1 MKLSAEFLI
10 LFVATVAV
18 AGFVA
23 MQVVPMVQQ
32 QAQSAEAI
40 VTGVTLYSN
49 KLIAFNVRNVGSKD
63 VTSVKA
69 DVYPSGGTSLV
80 GSYTWS
86 GTIPPGG
93 ERGLSGTLSGTGTI
107 TAGQRYTVVVTVTF
121 AGGDTKTYTTR
132 IVALSA

>member
-10 LFVATVAV
+10 LFVATIAV

-69 DVYPSGGTSLV
+69 DVYPSGSTSLV
-80 GSYTWS
+80 GSYSWS

-93 ERGLSGTLSGTGTI
+93 ERGLSGTLSGTV
-107 TAGQRYTVVVTVTF
+107 TAGQRYTIVVTVTF

>member
-1 MKLSAEFLI
+1 
-10 LFVATVAV
+10 
-18 AGFVA
+18 
-23 MQVVPMVQQ
+23 
-32 QAQSAEAI
+32 

-49 KLIAFNVRNVGSKD
+49 KLITLNVRNVGSKD

-69 DVYPSGGTSLV
+69 DVYPSGSTSLV
-80 GSYTWS
+80 GSYSWS